1 MPSIPTNVKKEV
13 EKRAQ
18 GYCEYCK
25 SQSAFSPDSFSIE
38 HIIPR
43 SKGGNTE
50 LDNLALACQGCNNA
64 KYNHI
69 EGLDP
74 ITGQKSPLFNPR
86 RNNWQDHFTWN
97 HDFTQLIGI
106 SSIGRT
112 TVQKLRLNRPGV
124 KNLRSVLHAVGKHP

>member
-74 ITGQKSPLFNPR
+74 IALTLKDAAYIEAFFAQDQK
-86 RNNWQDHFTWN
+86 D
-97 HDFTQLIGI
+97 
-106 SSIGRT
+106 
-112 TVQKLRLNRPGV
+112 RPWV
-124 KNLRSVLHAVGKHP
+124 YSAA